1 MADYED
7 QISRVEA
14 ILRATLGQ
22 DVEVPE
28 PLSRVEELLIELKEA
43 IEEGGGGGGDI
54 TQILARLVQCERDI
68 DALELADTGLA
79 NAIQALTNSL
89 GSLATKNNASAT
101 YTPQGSVSQPTFT
114 GSQSSVTLSIEET
127 DNFSNYQP
135 KGSVSQPTFTGSSSN
150 VTVTTEDNING
161 NYTPKGTVSQPTFTG
176 SSMTSTGSYTPAGS
190 VSEVELNTTTFK
202 PMISRGTLPSLT
214 ANVSDETLSFSWSA
228 GTLPGIGSD
237 TTCATTV
244 KTQPSFSGTAVTLSV
259 SGTPTG
265 TVSQPSFTGT
275 KAQISGTVTPAGT
288 VSQPTFSGT
297 KVKFTGTNTA
307 TGTVSQPTFSGTEA
321 TITVS

>member
-54 TQILARLVQCERDI
+54 TQILARLTQCERDI

-89 GSLATKNNASAT
+89 GSLATKNDASAT

-135 KGSVSQPTFTGSSSN
+135 KGSVSQPTFTGSS
-150 VTVTTEDNING
+150 
-161 NYTPKGTVSQPTFTG
+161 
-176 SSMTSTGSYTPAGS
+176 MTSTGSYTPEGS
-190 VSEVELNTTTFK
+190 VSDVELNTTTFK
-202 PMISRGTLPSLT
+202 PMTSQGTLPSLT
-214 ANVSDETLSFSWSA
+214 SSVSNETLSFSWSA

-244 KTQPSFSGTAVTLSV
+244 KTQPTFSGTAATLSV

-265 TVSQPSFTGT
+265 TVSQP
-275 KAQISGTVTPAGT
+275 
-288 VSQPTFSGT
+288 TFSGT
-297 KVKFTGTNTA
+297 KVKITGTNTA

>member
-1 MADYED
+1 MADYEG
-7 QISRVEA
+7 QLSRVEA

-28 PLSRVEELLIELKEA
+28 PLSRVEELLIELKDA

-54 TQILARLVQCERDI
+54 TQILARLKKCEDDI

-89 GSLATKNNASAT
+89 GSLATKNDASAT
-101 YTPQGSVSQPTFT
+101 YTPQGS
-114 GSQSSVTLSIEET
+114 
-127 DNFSNYQP
+127 
-135 KGSVSQPTFTGSSSN
+135 
-150 VTVTTEDNING
+150 
-161 NYTPKGTVSQPTFTG
+161 VSQPTFTG

-190 VSEVELNTTTFK
+190 VSDVELNTTTFK
-202 PMISRGTLPSLT
+202 PMTSQGTLPSLT
-214 ANVSDETLSFSWSA
+214 SSVTDETLSFSWSA

-244 KTQPSFSGTAVTLSV
+244 KTQPSFSGTAATLSV
-259 SGTPTG
+259 SGTP
-265 TVSQPSFTGT
+265 
-275 KAQISGTVTPAGT
+275 
-288 VSQPTFSGT
+288 
-297 KVKFTGTNTA
+297 

>member
-1 MADYED
+1 MADYEG
-7 QISRVEA
+7 QLSRVEA

-43 IEEGGGGGGDI
+43 IEEGGGGGGGDI
-54 TQILARLVQCERDI
+54 TQILARLAQCERDI

-89 GSLATKNNASAT
+89 GSLATKNDASAT

-135 KGSVSQPTFTGSSSN
+135 KGSVSQPTFTGSS
-150 VTVTTEDNING
+150 
-161 NYTPKGTVSQPTFTG
+161 
-176 SSMTSTGSYTPAGS
+176 MTSTGSYTPEGS
-190 VSEVELNTTTFK
+190 VSDVELNTTTFK
-202 PMISRGTLPSLT
+202 PMTSQGTLPSLT
-214 ANVSDETLSFSWSA
+214 SSVSDETLSFSWSA

-244 KTQPSFSGTAVTLSV
+244 KTQPSFSGTAATLSV

-265 TVSQPSFTGT
+265 TVSQP
-275 KAQISGTVTPAGT
+275 
-288 VSQPTFSGT
+288 TFSGT
-297 KVKFTGTNTA
+297 KVKITGTNTA

>member
-1 MADYED
+1 MGS
-7 QISRVEA
+7 SRVED
-14 ILRATLGQ
+14 ILQAGLDGTELPTA
-22 DVEVPE
+22 V
-28 PLSRVEELLIELKEA
+28 SRVEILLKEW
-43 IEEGGGGGGDI
+43 IEQGGNIDDI
-54 TQILARLVQCERDI
+54 LVAGSNITLTKNDDGTITIAASGEVSSEDTVARE
-68 DALELADTGLA
+68 
-79 NAIQALTNSL
+79 AIQTLSESL
-89 GSLATKNNASAT
+89 GDLAEKDSASST
-101 YTPQGSVSQPTFT
+101 YSPAGTVSQPTFT
-114 GSQSSVTLSIEET
+114 GSQTTVIITTEA
-127 DNFSNYQP
+127 NNAGNYTP
-135 KGSVSQPTFTGSSSN
+135 EGTVSQPTFTGSSSN
-150 VTVTTEDNING
+150 VTVTTEDSING

-176 SSMTSTGSYTPAGS
+176 SSMTSTGSYTPEGS
-190 VSEVELNTTTFK
+190 VSDVELNTTTFK
-202 PMISRGTLPSLT
+202 PMTSQGTLPSLT
-214 ANVSDETLSFSWSA
+214 SSVSNETLSFSWSA

-244 KTQPSFSGTAVTLSV
+244 KTQPSFSGTAATLSV

-297 KVKFTGTNTA
+297 KVKITGTNTA

>member
-1 MADYED
+1 MGLSNIEDILQAGLDGTDIPSPESRIAELLKEWIEQGGNIDDIFVAGSNITLTKNADGTITISASGEVSSED
-7 QISRVEA
+7 TVAREA
-14 ILRATLGQ
+14 IQTLS
-22 DVEVPE
+22 E
-28 PLSRVEELLIELKEA
+28 
-43 IEEGGGGGGDI
+43 
-54 TQILARLVQCERDI
+54 
-68 DALELADTGLA
+68 
-79 NAIQALTNSL
+79 SL
-89 GSLATKNNASAT
+89 GDLAVKDDASAT
-101 YTPQGSVSQPTFT
+101 YSPAGTVSQPTFT
-114 GSQSSVTLSIEET
+114 GSQSTVIITTEA
-127 DNFSNYQP
+127 NNAGNYTP
-135 KGSVSQPTFTGSSSN
+135 EGTVSQPTFTGSSSN

-190 VSEVELNTTTFK
+190 VSDVELNTTTFK
-202 PMISRGTLPSLT
+202 PMTSQGTLPSLT
-214 ANVSDETLSFSWSA
+214 SSVSNETLSFSWSA

-244 KTQPSFSGTAVTLSV
+244 KTQPSFSGTAATLSV

-265 TVSQPSFTGT
+265 TVSQPTFSGI
-275 KAQISGTVTPAGT
+275 KARISGTVTPSGT

-297 KVKFTGTNTA
+297 KVKIAGTNTA